1 MLVQREMKAL
11 FKTFP
16 VLLKEFG
23 ETVEVREALVF
34 AAWRQIAGEL
44 LAGHTVPVSL
54 EVQRLVIAVSDKT
67 WKRHLEDLSG
77 QMLFKLNSALG
88 SQTVTFLEFRID
100 AAAIEKQR
108 RSGKKRAAR
117 SKVDRHEPELRE
129 SANVIS
135 DDELRSRFLL
145 AAESCLERKERIEAA
160 DKK

>member
-1 MLVQREMKAL
+1 MKAL

-16 VLLKEFG
+16 ALLKEFG

-44 LAGHTVPVSL
+44 LAGHTVPVSS
-54 EVQRLVIAVSDKT
+54 EAQRLVIAVSDRT

-100 AAAIEKQR
+100 AAAIDKLR
-108 RSGKKRAAR
+108 RPQKKRAVR
-117 SKVDRHEPELRE
+117 SKADRLEPQLIE

-135 DDELRSRFLL
+135 DAELRNNFLL
-145 AAESCLERKERIEAA
+145 AAESCLERQERIEAA
-160 DKK
+160 DRK

>member
-1 MLVQREMKAL
+1 MKAL

-16 VLLKEFG
+16 ALLKEFG

-44 LAGHTVPVSL
+44 LAEHTMPVCL
-54 EVQRLVIAVSDKT
+54 ETQRLVIAVSDKT

-100 AAAIEKQR
+100 AAAIDKQR
-108 RSGKKRAAR
+108 RPRKKRAAR
-117 SKVDRHEPELRE
+117 SKADRLEPQLLE

-135 DDELRSRFLL
+135 DDELRSNFLL
-145 AAESCLERKERIEAA
+145 AAESCLERQERIEAA